1 MVRSKRILPRT
12 GKSKVSNV
20 SILFRIVNIA
30 SKELLKIGFLWGA
43 EGGGF
48 CEMDFFLLTCFG
60 LEFLKTRLYK
70 SYMTFLFKN
79 ISK

>member
-20 SILFRIVNIA
+20 SILLRIVNIA

-43 EGGGF
+43 ENYDVEQGD
-48 CEMDFFLLTCFG
+48 CCFA
-60 LEFLKTRLYK
+60 
-70 SYMTFLFKN
+70 
-79 ISK
+79 